1 MRSLRVEDAAIAG
14 WNALGVP
21 LVALSALKPVIEL
34 GAEPNVAAGIIQ
46 LAAVIAAI
54 VAIAT
59 RPAGTTAQAA
69 PGPTVG
75 TLPAIIGP
83 LVGAIAFV
91 SGSASAYL
99 GITLD
104 EPAILVAGVAIVAA
118 MAFGDR
124 LPVIDATLRRILI
137 LPFILICSGIFNGFA
152 ANLLD
157 GLDIRAFVGA
167 GLSAEGGFV
176 LFLGVMLLGGLA
188 AFYAALVAAPR
199 QLADPSHPGFWPIRF
214 LVYLVSSI
222 FGIGWLS
229 VL

>member
-34 GAEPNVAAGIIQ
+34 GAEPNVLAGILQ
-46 LAAVIAAI
+46 LVAVIAAI

-59 RPAGTTAQAA
+59 RPAGSTAQVA
-69 PGPTVG
+69 PGTIG
-75 TLPAIIGP
+75 MLPALIGP
-83 LVGAIAFV
+83 LVGAVAFV

-104 EPAILVAGVAIVAA
+104 EPAILIAGVGIVGAVL
-118 MAFGDR
+118 FGDR
-124 LPVIDATLRRILI
+124 LPVIDATLRRALI

-152 ANLLD
+152 ADLLS
-157 GLDIRAFVGA
+157 GLDVRAFVGA
-167 GLSAEGGFV
+167 SLSAEGGFV
-176 LFLGVMLLGGLA
+176 LFLGAMLLGGLA

-199 QLADPSHPGFWPIRF
+199 QLADPGHPGFWPVRF

-229 VL
+229 VV

>member
-1 MRSLRVEDAAIAG
+1 MRSLRLEDAAIAG

-46 LAAVIAAI
+46 LAAVVAAI

-59 RPAGTTAQAA
+59 RPAGSAPLTASGNLAS
-69 PGPTVG
+69 
-75 TLPAIIGP
+75 LPYLIGP

-99 GITLD
+99 GITID
-104 EPAILVAGVAIVAA
+104 EPAILIAGLAIVAA

-124 LPVIDATLRRILI
+124 LPVIDATLRRALI
-137 LPFILICSGIFNGFA
+137 LPFILICSGIFNDFA
-152 ANLLD
+152 ANLLS
-157 GLDIRAFVGA
+157 GLDIRDFVGA
-167 GLSAEGGFV
+167 SSSAEGGFV
-176 LFLGVMLLGGLA
+176 LFLGVLILGGLA
-188 AFYAALVAAPR
+188 AFYLALIAAPR
-199 QLADPSHPGFWPIRF
+199 ALADPAHPGLWPIRF
-214 LVYLVSSI
+214 LVYLLSAI